1 MRDIY
6 IDSSAILKVILRE
19 KESEAVIS
27 IPRARFITSEIS
39 RVEVTRAILRYEPK
53 ALKSAEQVLKNLNF
67 VKIESQTLVQAERL
81 PERISIRALDAI
93 HIAVASKMALRI
105 SSVLTYDNQMAKAAK
120 ALGFEVLSPSEP
132 MKEEF

>member
-6 IDSSAILKVILRE
+6 IDSSAILKLIIRE

-53 ALKSAEQVLKNLNF
+53 ALKIAEQVFKNLNF
-67 VKIESQTLVQAERL
+67 VKIDSQTLVQAERL

-93 HIAVASKMALRI
+93 HIAVASKMGLRI
-105 SSVLTYDNQMAKAAK
+105 SSVLTYDKQMAKAAK
-120 ALGFEVLSPSEP
+120 ALGFEVLAPVET
-132 MKEEF
+132 MKEEL

>member
-6 IDSSAILKVILRE
+6 IDSSAILKLIIRE

-39 RVEVTRAILRYEPK
+39 RVEVIRAILRYEPK
-53 ALKSAEQVLKNLNF
+53 ALKNAEQVLRNLNF
-67 VKIESQTLVQAERL
+67 VKIDSQTLVQAERL
-81 PERISIRALDAI
+81 PDRISLRALDAI
-93 HIAVASKMALRI
+93 HVAVASKMGLKI
-105 SSVLTYDNQMAKAAK
+105 NSVLTYDKQMAKAAK
-120 ALGFEVLSPSEP
+120 ALGFEVLSPVEP

>member
-6 IDSSAILKVILRE
+6 IDSSAILKLIIRE

-53 ALKSAEQVLKNLNF
+53 ALKNAEQVLKNLNF
-67 VKIESQTLVQAERL
+67 VKIDSQTLVQAERL
-81 PERISIRALDAI
+81 PDRISIRALDAI

-105 SSVLTYDNQMAKAAK
+105 SSVLTYDKQMAKAAK
-120 ALGFEVLSPSEP
+120 ALGFEVLSPTEP

>member
-6 IDSSAILKVILRE
+6 IDSSAILKLIIRE

-53 ALKSAEQVLKNLNF
+53 ALKGAEQVFKNLNF
-67 VKIESQTLVQAERL
+67 VKIDSQTLVQAERL
-81 PERISIRALDAI
+81 PDRINIRALDAI
-93 HIAVASKMALRI
+93 HIAVASKMGLSI
-105 SSVLTYDNQMAKAAK
+105 SSVLTYDKQMAKAAK
-120 ALGFEVLSPSEP
+120 ALGFEVLAPVEP
-132 MKEEF
+132 LKEEL